1 MFRNAHMFV
10 AIALLIPISTMAI
23 EMTDYVK
30 PDSFYDEAYIAGQ
43 FRLNSG
49 NQDQTSFDGT
59 ALGYYDLTS
68 STLPFTWN
76 LRLDGQT
83 DFSRGENEGAST
95 QRGYK
100 LLASTDG
107 NKYFNNTSELFGYG
121 SLDLGHRRLFGADE
135 DDDPY
140 VKLGAGIGYGRVF
153 NATPLADVLRFVEEL
168 KEYGVIT
175 GRLDDRTYLDLANI
189 IAKESE
195 FKSRYGLRDYEQ
207 HWVAEIEKVLQRA
220 GVLKGNALGAVG
232 VLKIHDVL
240 FNEKIGIR
248 KHGWLI
254 KAGAGYIASNYDG
267 SESDPSLDLAF
278 EYAIPMGYELQFIE
292 LAEYS
297 TIWEDDITHRA
308 RNRMSLTYEL
318 SDRIDWENIWEF
330 NGLFP
335 TEDNAKDLITNEL
348 SSTFRYYLS
357 NQIMA
362 NFTITL
368 THVEDDLDDN
378 GNDDIERAVF
388 MGVTY
393 RLK

>member
-1 MFRNAHMFV
+1 MFRNALMIV
-10 AIALLIPISTMAI
+10 AIALFIPISTMAI
-23 EMTDYVK
+23 EITDYRK

-49 NQDQTSFDGT
+49 NQEQTSFDGT

-68 STLPFTWN
+68 STSPFTWN

-83 DFSRGENEGAST
+83 NFSRGENKGAST
-95 QRGYK
+95 ERGYK
-100 LLASTDG
+100 LLASTNG
-107 NKYFNNTSELFGYG
+107 NKYFNNTGQLFGYG

-140 VKLGAGIGYGRVF
+140 IKLGAGIGYGRVF
-153 NATPLADVLRFVEEL
+153 NATPLAYVLRFVEEL
-168 KEYGVIT
+168 KEYNVIT
-175 GRLDDRTYLDLANI
+175 GTLDDRTYLELAKI
-189 IAKESE
+189 IARESE
-195 FKSRYGLRDYEQ
+195 FKSRYGVMDYEQ
-207 HWVAEIEKVLQRA
+207 HWVAEIEKILQSA

-254 KAGAGYIASNYDG
+254 KGGVGYIASNYNG
-267 SESDPSLDLAF
+267 NESDPSLDLTF
-278 EYAIPMGYELQFIE
+278 EYALPMGYALQFIE
-292 LAEYS
+292 LTEYS
-297 TIWEDDITHRA
+297 TIWEEDITHRV

-318 SDRIDWENIWEF
+318 SDRIDWENLWEF

-335 TEDNAKDLITNEL
+335 TEDNALDMITNSL

-362 NFTITL
+362 NFTVTL
-368 THVEDDLDDN
+368 THTEDDIDDN
-378 GNDDIERAVF
+378 GNDDIERGVF
-388 MGVTY
+388 MGITY

>member
-1 MFRNAHMFV
+1 MFRNALMFIV
-10 AIALLIPISTMAI
+10 LFIPISTMAI
-23 EMTDYVK
+23 EMTDYVR
-30 PDSFYDEAYIAGQ
+30 PDSFYDEAYITGQ
-43 FRLNSG
+43 FRLSSG

-95 QRGYK
+95 QKGYK

-107 NKYFNNTSELFGYG
+107 NKYFNNTSQLFGYG
-121 SLDLGHRRLFGADE
+121 SLDLGLRRLFGADE

-140 VKLGAGIGYGRVF
+140 IKLGGGIGYGRVF

-168 KEYGVIT
+168 KEYGIIT
-175 GRLDDRTYLDLANI
+175 GKLDDRTYLELAQI
-189 IAKESE
+189 IRKENG

-207 HWVAEIEKVLQRA
+207 HWFAEIEKILQRA
-220 GVLKGNALGAVG
+220 GVLKGNVLGAVG

-254 KAGAGYIASNYDG
+254 KGGVGYIASNYNG

-278 EYAIPMGYELQFIE
+278 EYALPMGYTLQFIE

-297 TIWEDDITHRA
+297 TIWEEEVTHRV

-318 SDRIDWENIWEF
+318 SDRVDWENIWEF

-335 TEDNAKDLITNEL
+335 TEDNAQDMITNEL

-357 NQIMA
+357 NQMTA
-362 NFTITL
+362 NFTVTL
-368 THVEDDLDDN
+368 TQAEDDIDNN
-378 GNDDIERAVF
+378 GNDDIEKGIF
-388 MGVTY
+388 MGITY